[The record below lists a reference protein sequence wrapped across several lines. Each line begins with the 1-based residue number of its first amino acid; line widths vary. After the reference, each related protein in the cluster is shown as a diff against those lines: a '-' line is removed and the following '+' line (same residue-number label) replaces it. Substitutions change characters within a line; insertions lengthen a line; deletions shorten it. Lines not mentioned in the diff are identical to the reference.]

1 MYAKLGESMPF
12 SQTEKQGH
20 QSFVMWLGE
29 KSIED
34 WNCTLLHVVSEYNHH
49 KLLYYLPEGGLHSF
63 VLPAF
68 SFLMHSY

>member
-1 MYAKLGESMPF
+1 MHAKLGESMPF

-34 WNCTLLHVVSEYNHH
+34 RNCTLLHVVR
-49 KLLYYLPEGGLHSF
+49 GGLHSF